1 MTGPRV
7 CIGLITCGRDE
18 LTAQTVRSFTRHNDV
33 ADPRFRLVHAAEAG
47 DSDEMIA
54 DVQAHGWDLISLP
67 KIRLGQMAAY
77 RRVLEVAEHEGCE
90 FTVVN
95 ENDWI
100 WDKPFPWDA
109 MEKVTTPFE
118 TCRLF
123 DVYKHR
129 PPSPRAPAG
138 TKSLATGKLLAWR
151 PYLPGFE
158 VAWAHYVPLSI
169 TRTDVLAPWVKR
181 FQGMKK
187 MSRERDL
194 FSLRVTENVVWSI
207 GEVTTAGMK
216 E

>member
-77 RRVLEVAEHEGCE
+77 RRVLDVAEHEGCE

-100 WDKPFPWDA
+100 WDKPFPWWA
-109 MEKVTTPFE
+109 VENGQPFD
-118 TCRLF
+118 TLRLF
-123 DVYKHR
+123 GELKHR

-138 TKSLATGKLLAWR
+138 IKSLVTGRPLDWQPAT
-151 PYLPGFE
+151 PGLE
-158 VAWAHYVPLSI
+158 SAMAHYVPLSI

-181 FQGMKK
+181 HQGMKK

-207 GEVTTAGMK
+207 GEVTTARMK